1 MELPQDPTILLLHI
15 YPDETKSL
23 IQKDECNST
32 IHSSTIYKSQ
42 DMEATEEWIKKMCVY
57 IVYTHTH
64 SWVLLSHKKNEILPS
79 AATQMDPEIIILCEV
94 SRTKT
99 NII

>member
-1 MELPQDPTILLLHI
+1 
-15 YPDETKSL
+15 
-23 IQKDECNST
+23 
-32 IHSSTIYKSQ
+32 
-42 DMEATEEWIKKMCVY
+42 MCVY

-64 SWVLLSHKKNEILPS
+64 SGVLLSHKKNEILPS

-99 NII
+99 NIIWYNLYVESKMIQMNLQNRDRLHRLWKQIYGYQRWNVEGGIN